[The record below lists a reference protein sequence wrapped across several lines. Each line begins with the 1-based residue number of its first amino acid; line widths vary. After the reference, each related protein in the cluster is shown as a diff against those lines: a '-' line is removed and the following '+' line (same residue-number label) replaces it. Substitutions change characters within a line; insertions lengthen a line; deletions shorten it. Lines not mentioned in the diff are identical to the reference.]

1 MRAPGSALSREA
13 DERAALA
20 TLASAIAAPIQAAPG
35 IGSDDPQVTASVR
48 LARWAGLAIGSD
60 DITNLRLVLMVA
72 VPNLAGLVLAFGLA
86 LRRRA

>member
-1 MRAPGSALSREA
+1 MP
-13 DERAALA
+13 
-20 TLASAIAAPIQAAPG
+20 IPAAPA

-48 LARWAGLAIGSD
+48 LTRWTGLAIGSD

-86 LRRRA
+86 LRRRS